1 MIEHLVRRIVEGAVQ
16 PSRALSEGLA
26 LCFSQ
31 PLDIIVLYKP
41 SELGNPQDGML
52 NPYRLTA
59 GPAHKR
65 IIFGYLSY
73 RDRSV
78 DNYHIREVTAAAATH
93 GYGPILYDTLLHS
106 GWAIPDRGSVSKQ
119 ALRVWEYY
127 SKSRPE
133 TVIKKIPDL
142 LRDTSDNLQFDERK
156 NHLIN
161 SMYSLPSIDQ
171 GYDDLLGEHEKF
183 IESMK
188 KYKQQIVIEKKLDD
202 LGQDFFAEKYS
213 G

>member
-1 MIEHLVRRIVEGAVQ
+1 MINAYVKRIVEAAVQ

-31 PLDIIVLYKP
+31 PLDIIILYKP
-41 SELGNPQDGML
+41 SVFGNPDEGL
-52 NPYRLTA
+52 LKTS
-59 GPAHKR
+59 HKGV
-65 IIFGYLSY
+65 IFGYLSY

-78 DNYHIREVTAAAATH
+78 DNYHIREVTASAATH

-106 GWAIPDRGSVSKQ
+106 GWAIPDRGSVSKA

-127 SKSRPE
+127 AKSRPE
-133 TVIKKIPDL
+133 TVIKKIPDP

-156 NHLIN
+156 NHLLN
-161 SMYSLPSIDQ
+161 SMYSLPNIDQ
-171 GYDDLLGEHEKF
+171 RYDDLLVEHEKF
-183 IESMK
+183 VESMRR
-188 KYKQQIVIEKKLDD
+188 YRQQIVIEKKLDD